1 MGSRARILLS
11 PHRLLPLLGLLAG
24 LGAAAGAR
32 AAESA
37 SGATTA
43 PDRAPPRVLSVMP
56 AVQDGLLGCRL
67 TTAGLPGD
75 KLLSTLHSGLASAI
89 EVDLLLLDERGRA
102 VAGNVV
108 TLRLTYDLW
117 EEAFTVAT
125 GAGTAQLPDDGALED
140 WLASPPWLPLG
151 PLAAIAGTAPFS
163 VRAALRLHALAPET
177 RDDAAAMVAGP
188 DGQSVSVGLGALIRS
203 FYRRH
208 DADAGLVGAA
218 NSAPFRARELTDAS
232 H

>member
-1 MGSRARILLS
+1 MGGRARSAL
-11 PHRLLPLLGLLAG
+11 PRPGFLPLLWLLAG
-24 LGAAAGAR
+24 LSAAAAAS
-32 AAESA
+32 AAE
-37 SGATTA
+37 
-43 PDRAPPRVLSVMP
+43 PAPPRVLTVTP
-56 AVQDGLLGCRL
+56 AVQGDLLGCRL

-102 VAGNVV
+102 VGGNVV
-108 TLRLTYDLW
+108 TLRLSYDLW
-117 EEAFTVAT
+117 QEAFTVAT
-125 GAGTAQLPDDGALED
+125 GAESARLTDDGALRD

-151 PLAAIAGTAPFS
+151 PLAAIAGTDPFS

-218 NSAPFRARELTDAS
+218 RSAPFRARELTDAP

>member
-1 MGSRARILLS
+1 MGGRARWART
-11 PHRLLPLLGLLAG
+11 PHRLLWLLALLAG
-24 LGAAAGAR
+24 SGAAADTR
-32 AAESA
+32 AAQP
-37 SGATTA
+37 A
-43 PDRAPPRVLSVMP
+43 PDGAPPRVLTVTP

-89 EVDLLLLDERGRA
+89 DVDLLLLDDRGRA

-108 TLRLTYDLW
+108 TLRLSYDLW

-125 GAGTAQLPDDGALED
+125 GAAIAQLPDDSALKD

-151 PLAAIAGTAPFS
+151 PLAAIAGTDPFS

-218 NSAPFRARELTDAS
+218 HSPPFRARELTDAP